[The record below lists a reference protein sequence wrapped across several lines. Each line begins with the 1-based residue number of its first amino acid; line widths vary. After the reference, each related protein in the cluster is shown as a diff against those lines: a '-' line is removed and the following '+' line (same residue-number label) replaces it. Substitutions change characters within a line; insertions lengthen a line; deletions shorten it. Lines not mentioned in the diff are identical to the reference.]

1 MTPLST
7 YAGRGVTVSPLRVS
21 KGRALCPALAAFGIA
36 SLLPMGPAGATAA
49 PG

>member
-7 YAGRGVTVSPLRVS
+7 YAGRGIGASPLRVS
-21 KGRALCPALAAFGIA
+21 KGRALCPALAVFGSR
-36 SLLPMGPAGATAA
+36 SLVAMGPAEATAA